1 MMNRIAP
8 LAPLSAALTS
18 NEIAVL
24 DQLGENGKCHDRP
37 LADYL
42 LMIARLGR
50 YLARK
55 TDPPPGNMV
64 IWRGGA
70 DWPIS
75 QSARIQNLWVIE
87 GQTGRLR
94 TDGGLAFIIAAL
106 TACVVV
112 ALP

>member
-55 TDPPPGNMV
+55 
-64 IWRGGA
+64 
-70 DWPIS
+70 
-75 QSARIQNLWVIE
+75 
-87 GQTGRLR
+87 
-94 TDGGLAFIIAAL
+94 L
-106 TACVVV
+106 TAPRKYGHMEGWSRLANIAIGANSKLVGN
-112 ALP
+112 